1 MLPAGTQFDVFRGTA
16 AAKADETDDYPVG
29 GGEGRERTRESSER
43 YGVTR
48 HPTIG
53 MEISVSVS
61 VSVWCDT
68 TPHHRGGV
76 ARGGG
81 SARAGVGA
89 K

>member
-1 MLPAGTQFDVFRGTA
+1 MQHQGMLPAGTQFDVFRGTA

-53 MEISVSVS
+53 AG
-61 VSVWCDT
+61 W
-68 TPHHRGGV
+68 RAGGV
-76 ARGGG
+76 PRARVWGLNNR
-81 SARAGVGA
+81 SALSL
-89 K
+89 